1 LLGAINVGDGA
12 RIGAGSVVVEDVPP
26 YSTVVGV
33 PAKVVKQD
41 CIKEVVA

>member
-1 LLGAINVGDGA
+1 
-12 RIGAGSVVVEDVPP
+12 VPP

-41 CIKEVVA
+41 CVKEVVA